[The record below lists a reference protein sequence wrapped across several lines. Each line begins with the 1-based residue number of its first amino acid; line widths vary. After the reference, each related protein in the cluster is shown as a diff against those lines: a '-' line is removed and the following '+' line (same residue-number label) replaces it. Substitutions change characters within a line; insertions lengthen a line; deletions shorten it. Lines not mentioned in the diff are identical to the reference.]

1 MSRHQ
6 MMQEQEHQHAE
17 MLEAQ
22 QNEWDELSDYENMV
36 DERQLE
42 PDYYID
48 RPVRSLNFITDLA
61 FSNLRTEPR
70 R

>member
-1 MSRHQ
+1 MSRQQ

-17 MLEAQ
+17 MLESQ
-22 QNEWDELSDYENMV
+22 KNEWDELSDYENMV

-48 RPVRSLNFITDLA
+48 RPVSSLKFITAIA
-61 FSNLRTEPR
+61 FSNLRTEP
-70 R
+70 